1 MHFNQP
7 ELMIE
12 NDHLDQNLFI
22 CLSVTLVIISTS
34 RKRSLGQGNVL
45 QEFVCP
51 RERGRASASRGVC
64 RGSAYKERGVLH
76 PGGSASRGVG
86 YTSLPRTRTAGG
98 MHPTGMLFCL
108 FYNGVVDTYWTR
120 DRV

>member
-1 MHFNQP
+1 
-7 ELMIE
+7 MIK

-51 RERGRASASRGVC
+51 QGGGILHLGGSAGGGVC
-64 RGSAYKERGVLH
+64 LQGEGSF
-76 PGGSASRGVG
+76 ASRGVG
-86 YTSLPRTRTAGG
+86 YTSLPGTRKADGA
-98 MHPTGMLFCL
+98 HPTGMLSYL

>member
-1 MHFNQP
+1 
-7 ELMIE
+7 MIE

-51 RERGRASASRGVC
+51 REGGGLLHLG
-64 RGSAYKERGVLH
+64 GSAGGLPTRRGEFCIQGDLH
-76 PGGSASRGVG
+76 PGGWV
-86 YTSLPRTRTAGG
+86 YLPPR
-98 MHPTGMLFCL
+98 
-108 FYNGVVDTYWTR
+108 N
-120 DRV
+120 